1 MVYILFNNSEII
13 GLYKTTNLVKQNAF
27 VALYRMMK
35 SGKITTEMYFEVKKR
50 LFEDFNIPI
59 KDLQQILQGVNI
71 YIEYHQ
77 LEENGFHALK
87 NILKHID
94 SRFNYLEDAMA
105 KDSRVTVTF
114 PGNSA
119 IDNRMLTVDIE
130 ERWRSLDSENYV
142 VIRNELFKYL
152 VKRIQKL
159 ELDFEGRVMFGIV
172 SDTQASP
179 TSYQVWSADQENW
192 NLPLNSKIP
201 GDGMAVCFQYQV
213 PGVYGI
219 VTDPMFGYDML
230 D

>member
-27 VALYRMMK
+27 VSAYRMMK
-35 SGKITTEMYFEVKKR
+35 SGKISTEMYFEVKKK

-59 KDLQQILQGVNI
+59 KDLQKILEGINI
-71 YIEYHQ
+71 YIDYHKI
-77 LEENGFHALK
+77 EENGLHALK
-87 NILKHID
+87 NILTHIET
-94 SRFNYLEDAMA
+94 RFNYLEDVMA
-105 KDSRVTVTF
+105 KDSRVTITF

-119 IDNRMLTVDIE
+119 VDNKMLTVEIE
-130 ERWRSLDSENYV
+130 ERWRSIDPENYV

-172 SDTQASP
+172 SDTQASHL
-179 TSYQVWSADQENW
+179 SYQAWPADQENW
-192 NLPLNSKIP
+192 NLPENSKIP

-213 PGVYGI
+213 SGVFGI
-219 VTDPMFGYDML
+219 VTDPM
-230 D
+230 

>member
-27 VALYRMMK
+27 VAMYRMMK
-35 SGKITTEMYFEVKKR
+35 SGKISTEMYFEVKKR
-50 LFEDFNIPI
+50 LFENFDIPI
-59 KDLQQILQGVNI
+59 KDLQQLLQGVNI
-71 YIEYHQ
+71 YIDYRQ
-77 LEENGFHALK
+77 VEENGFYPLK
-87 NILKHID
+87 NTLKHIE
-94 SRFNYLEDAMA
+94 SRFNNLEDIMA

-130 ERWRSLDSENYV
+130 ERWRSIDPENYV

-159 ELDFEGRVMFGIV
+159 ELHFEGRVMFGIV

-179 TSYQVWSADQENW
+179 ISYQVWPSDQENW
-192 NLPLNSKIP
+192 NLPQNSKIP
-201 GDGMAVCFQYQV
+201 GDGMAVCFKYQV

-219 VTDPMFGYDML
+219 VTDPMFGYDKL
-230 D
+230 E

>member
-35 SGKITTEMYFEVKKR
+35 SGKISTEMYFEVKKR
-50 LFEDFNIPI
+50 LFENFDIPI
-59 KDLQQILQGVNI
+59 KELQQILQGVNI
-71 YIEYHQ
+71 YIDYRQ
-77 LEENGFHALK
+77 VEENGLYPLK
-87 NILKHID
+87 NTLKHIE
-94 SRFNYLEDAMA
+94 SRFNNLEDIMA

-119 IDNRMLTVDIE
+119 IDSRMLTVDIE
-130 ERWRSLDSENYV
+130 ERWRSIDPENYV

-159 ELDFEGRVMFGIV
+159 ELDFEGRVLFGIV

-192 NLPLNSKIP
+192 NLPQNSKIP
-201 GDGMAVCFQYQV
+201 GEGMAICFKYQV

-219 VTDPMFGYDML
+219 VTDPMFGYDKL
-230 D
+230 E